1 LENDVPKPL
10 RVSPPDS
17 STTIEIQAP
26 RTRGRRSFSAAQKER
41 IVSAAD
47 ACAHGELGPLL
58 RREGVYS
65 SQVTD
70 WRRQLALTGSAG
82 LAPRRPGPAPKLDV
96 KDREILALERTVKK
110 LKRELGVAN
119 SLVELQKK
127 CRP

>member
-1 LENDVPKPL
+1 M
-10 RVSPPDS
+10 
-17 STTIEIQAP
+17 
-26 RTRGRRSFSAAQKER
+26 
-41 IVSAAD
+41 SAAD